1 MKRVVLVAAGVLA
14 IALIGGGAWGVYS
27 GRSRTCEIGRD
38 LRFDSDVSYATPEVA
53 LTRLGRFPDL
63 RGTLPAASLVPTDEA
78 SPAFGATLDHELQA
92 NTPGGLVYDIWKDGV
107 IVQTV
112 VLDTHGPVLWEI
124 TGYGVC
130 YPIP

>member
-1 MKRVVLVAAGVLA
+1 M
-14 IALIGGGAWGVYS
+14 
-27 GRSRTCEIGRD
+27 
-38 LRFDSDVSYATPEVA
+38 
-53 LTRLGRFPDL
+53 
-63 RGTLPAASLVPTDEA
+63 PTDEA
-78 SPAFGATLDHELQA
+78 SPAFGATLNHELQA

>member
-1 MKRVVLVAAGVLA
+1 MKRVVLVGAGVLA
-14 IALIGGGAWGVYS
+14 IALIGGGARGVYS
-27 GRSRTCEIGRD
+27 GRS
-38 LRFDSDVSYATPEVA
+38 Y
-53 LTRLGRFPDL
+53 L

-78 SPAFGATLDHELQA
+78 SPAFGATLNHELQA

-112 VLDTHGPVLWEI
+112 VLDTHGPAQWEI